1 MRRLVLVV
9 TLLLAACGPRALIER
24 GDRAAAEG
32 DWARALD
39 AYRAA
44 QAEAPEDRGVAQKVE
59 DAEARLVQG
68 AHAEVEAA
76 LAARDWIAAEK
87 TLAAVRTARADDAT
101 TRALARRVADA
112 MLAEARWRLDAGA
125 VHEGYPLAARAQRL
139 DASADAEPVLVKGR
153 AALRAQAAQ
162 ARADGRFGGA
172 RDALARIAEV
182 EPALASGVG
191 AELSAIEAEWAAALR
206 ARAEAD
212 RAAGRPG
219 PAFVRFAL
227 AADLSRSAE
236 DRAARDALGAAL
248 LARWALHVEPTVDGP
263 PARQPP
269 AIAAFE
275 ALQPGLP
282 PPDAEAAR
290 LIASLALHTTPCH
303 EERRTDAG
311 AVDYVAGYRQV
322 QNPAWLRRR
331 DDVRGAERRL
341 LDAERAEVDAVRTLE
356 RAEDDLRRALSRYRD
371 DRQRARRALRE
382 ARADHR
388 RAYERLAQ
396 AYGDLDRARPE
407 DRARRQ
413 GPVDDARRTL
423 ERAEERAER
432 ALEAVERLERDA
444 PEDTSE
450 GRGVERA
457 REQWQRARDRVLDA
471 RDDLQRAAEAL
482 DREPPLI
489 DEERI
494 ATHHYPVT
502 VLTRTCEVKATLAL
516 RAPALG
522 VDHLEPLTAQ
532 PSTTDRGHAPQVRYG
547 VPEDPLRLPED
558 DDALERRGDAAVA
571 KAAAERARAVLDRW
585 PPTLMAQ
592 ATRLADS
599 DEAGAVARAAVAWL
613 LDPEGQRQA
622 AHAFLGTRFDLP
634 DLEVLVR

>member
-9 TLLLAACGPRALIER
+9 SMLLAACGPRALIER

-44 QAEAPEDRGVAQKVE
+44 QAEAPDDEDVAQKVAQ
-59 DAEARLVQG
+59 AETQLVQSV
-68 AHAEVEAA
+68 HAEIEAA

-87 TLAAVRTARADDAT
+87 ALIAVRTARADDAT
-101 TRALARRVADA
+101 TRALGRRVADA
-112 MLAEARWRLDAGA
+112 MLDEARRRTAAGA

-139 DASADAEPVLVKGR
+139 DASADAEPVLAQGR
-153 AALRAQAAQ
+153 AALRAQAAT

-182 EPALASGVG
+182 EPALASGVA
-191 AELSAIEAEWAAALR
+191 AELNAIEAEWAAALR

-212 RAAGRPG
+212 RAAGHAG

-227 AADLSRSAE
+227 AADLSRRPE

-248 LARWALHVEPTVDGP
+248 LARWALHVEPTVDGQ

-269 AIAAFE
+269 ATAAFE
-275 ALQPGLP
+275 ALRAGLP
-282 PPDAEAAR
+282 PPHAEAAR
-290 LIASLALHTTPCH
+290 LVVSLALHTTPCH

-322 QNPAWLRRR
+322 QNPTWLRRR
-331 DDVRGAERRL
+331 DDVRAAERRL
-341 LDAERAEVDAVRTLE
+341 LDAERAELDAVRDLE
-356 RAEDDLRRALSRYRD
+356 RAEDDLRRALSRHRD
-371 DRQRARRALRE
+371 DRQRARRVLRE

-388 RAYERLAQ
+388 RAYERLAS
-396 AYGDLDRARPE
+396 AYADLDRARPE

-423 ERAEERAER
+423 ERAEQQAER
-432 ALEAVERLERDA
+432 ALEGVERLERDA

-450 GRGVERA
+450 GRAVQRDRKDWE
-457 REQWQRARDRVLDA
+457 RARDRVLEA
-471 RDDLQRAAEAL
+471 RDGLQRAAEAL

-502 VLTRTCEVKATLAL
+502 VLTRTCAVKGTLAL
-516 RAPALG
+516 KAPALG
-522 VDHLEPLTAQ
+522 VDHLEPLTDD
-532 PSTTDRGHAPQVRYG
+532 PSTTDRGHAAQVRYG
-547 VPEDPLRLPED
+547 VPEDPLRLPQD
-558 DDALERRGDAAVA
+558 DDTLERRGDEAIAG
-571 KAAAERARAVLDRW
+571 AAAQRARAVLDRW
-585 PPTLMAQ
+585 PPHLMAD
-592 ATRLADS
+592 ATRLADT
-599 DEAGAVARAAVAWL
+599 DEPAAVARAAVAWL

-634 DLEVLVR
+634 HLEVLVR